1 MASND
6 TKLGTGLATG
16 MFYHAPAGTAL
27 PSYPGETLPAAWKHI
42 GDVTEDGIE
51 LANEKSVELLRNWAH
66 VVKRAV
72 AKDHT
77 ETIKSPIMDTTE
89 ESMKTVLGEANVA
102 KVNATATHGK
112 LLNVNLSAGDV
123 PEAEAFLWLMKDGDD
138 MMAIGCTRGQVTKVE
153 NVAFKPGE
161 AVTWTPTITALGD
174 GFKLIIDDGQKT
186 GAGA

>member
-1 MASND
+1 MASNE

-16 MFYHAPAGTAL
+16 MFYHAPAGTTL
-27 PSYPGETLPAAWKHI
+27 PTYPGETLPSAWKHV

-77 ETIKSPIMDTTE
+77 ETVKSPIMDTTK
-89 ESMKTVLGEANVA
+89 ESLETVLGKNNVQE
-102 KVNATATHGK
+102 TAASAAHGK

-138 MMAIGCTRGQVTKVE
+138 MMAIGCERGQVTKVE
-153 NVAFKPGE
+153 NVTFKPGE

-174 GFKLIIDDGQKT
+174 GFKLITDDGQKT